1 MTTPLPLTHI
11 EIDGFRGLRRLA
23 LGPLSRVNVL
33 VGGNNSGK
41 TSVLEAI
48 SILAKPTQPA
58 AWIDM
63 IRWRDPAVKADHDGY
78 TAARKELQEKRQAA
92 LDIIKID
99 DPKAGLDAIKAL
111 EAWEPSKTA

>member
-63 IRWRDPAVKADHDGY
+63 IRWRDPGGMDESRCTPCAGAFP
-78 TAARKELQEKRQAA
+78 ARQSLSLSQ
-92 LDIIKID
+92 
-99 DPKAGLDAIKAL
+99 
-111 EAWEPSKTA
+111 TN